1 MTGPFD
7 WVPKVIN
14 RYLKMNSNTF
24 DLDFVDYVNF
34 VIKLVTI
41 IQPDKENEF
50 KPKLFLKIRM
60 LA

>member
-7 WVPKVIN
+7 LVPKVIN
-14 RYLKMNSNTF
+14 RYLNMNSNTF

-41 IQPDKENEF
+41 I
-50 KPKLFLKIRM
+50 
-60 LA
+60 

>member
-7 WVPKVIN
+7 WAPKVIN
-14 RYLKMNSNTF
+14 RYLNMNSNTL

-41 IQPDKENEF
+41 INS
-50 KPKLFLKIRM
+50 
-60 LA
+60 A

>member
-7 WVPKVIN
+7 WVRKVIN
-14 RYLKMNSNTF
+14 RYLNMNSNTF

-41 IQPDKENEF
+41 INS
-50 KPKLFLKIRM
+50 
-60 LA
+60 A

>member
-7 WVPKVIN
+7 WLPKVIN

-41 IQPDKENEF
+41 VF
-50 KPKLFLKIRM
+50 Y
-60 LA
+60 